1 MAPAAGIAAAVCTTC
16 WFGIGVSGNAELEK
30 GSKVSVFSTSSLIP
44 KSDKLK
50 SKPLERSDADTLFAF
65 LASQD
70 GKFDSFT
77 FIPPIISNTKGTA
90 SGTVTVNNAEV
101 TETESGGVALSK
113 SAGSRAVGITNSSET
128 GTLKTGDKIKFSNHD
143 KVYVLTADINL
154 DGSTVNALQFY
165 PPLTTAVTSST
176 TVTYENVPFK
186 VSLMDDVVRETIS
199 TDGLYTIEFTVR
211 EDT

>member
-1 MAPAAGIAAAVCTTC
+1 M
-16 WFGIGVSGNAELEK
+16 SGQLSTNFFREVEL
-30 GSKVSVFSTSSLIP
+30 SSVANTRESQTVTNKTFRRSLGGQYYVLRLI
-44 KSDKLK
+44 
-50 SKPLERSDADTLFAF
+50 SKPLERADADTLFAF

-77 FIPPIISNTKGTA
+77 IIPPIISNTKGTA
-90 SGTVTVNNAEV
+90 SGTITVDNAEV
-101 TETESGGVALSK
+101 VETETGGVALSK

-154 DGSTVNALQFY
+154 DGSSVNALQFY
-165 PPLTTAVTSST
+165 PALTTAVTSST
-176 TVTYENVPFK
+176 TVVYENVPFK
-186 VSLMDDVVRETIS
+186 VRLQDDVIRETIS
-199 TDGLYTIEFTVR
+199 TDGLYSIEISVR

>member
-1 MAPAAGIAAAVCTTC
+1 M
-16 WFGIGVSGNAELEK
+16 SGQLSTNFFNSVELQSVANTRE
-30 GSKVSVFSTSSLIP
+30 SKTITNKTFRRSLGGQYYVL
-44 KSDKLK
+44 KLK

-128 GTLKTGDKIKFSNHD
+128 GTLKIGDKIKFSNHD